1 MYINLI
7 LYKQMLIVEIQ
18 VRIDN
23 QDNKNICNI
32 NFMIKKIEDKEILF
46 KRMFINNFK
55 IHKIRYNNE

>member
-55 IHKIRYNNE
+55 IHKIRHNNE